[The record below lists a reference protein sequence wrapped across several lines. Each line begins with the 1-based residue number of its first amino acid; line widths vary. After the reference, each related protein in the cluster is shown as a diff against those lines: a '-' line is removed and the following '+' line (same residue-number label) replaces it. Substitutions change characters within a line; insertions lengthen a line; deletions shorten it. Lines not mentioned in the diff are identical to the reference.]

1 MAKHTL
7 LVSLAGALLSLPATA
22 QDGLVATPKGGEEEA
37 ADELIDDSKVP
48 MEQDDALKLFVGT
61 WRCTGTSSTE
71 MGADVPTTFTLTGKS
86 DLGGRWLV
94 VRSELLPKVKG
105 AKPVVS
111 QELWGWSRATS
122 SLVRSGATSLGGFVS
137 STSTGWAGERFAW
150 TGTSTAHAK
159 PAKEKLSF
167 EKKSDRE
174 LNVEV
179 ALGVEELRVV
189 FEGVCK
195 K

>member
-1 MAKHTL
+1 MKRAL
-7 LVSLAGALLSLPATA
+7 LLAVVALSLPALA
-22 QDGLVATPKGGEEEA
+22 QDGLVATPKGGADEEA
-37 ADELIDDSKVP
+37 AELIDDSLVP
-48 MEQDDALKLFVGT
+48 MEQDDALKLFAGT

-71 MGADVPTTFTLTGKS
+71 LGADVPTTFTITGKK

-94 VRSELLPKVKG
+94 VRSELLPKAKG
-105 AKPVVS
+105 AKPLVS
-111 QELWGWSRATS
+111 EELWGWSRAKT
-122 SLVRSGATSLGGFVS
+122 SLVRSGATSTGGFIT

-150 TGTSTAHAK
+150 TGTSSAHAK

-167 EKKSDRE
+167 EKKSDKE

-179 ALGVEELRVV
+179 SLGVEELRVV

>member
-1 MAKHTL
+1 
-7 LVSLAGALLSLPATA
+7 
-22 QDGLVATPKGGEEEA
+22 
-37 ADELIDDSKVP
+37 
-48 MEQDDALKLFVGT
+48 MEQDDALKLFAGT

-71 MGADVPTTFTLTGKS
+71 MGADVPTTFTITGKK

-94 VRSELLPKVKG
+94 VKTELAPKAKG
-105 AKPVVS
+105 AKPLVS
-111 QELWGWSRATS
+111 EEIWGWSRTKS
-122 SLVRSGATSLGGFVS
+122 SLVRTGADSSGGFLT

-150 TGTSTAHAK
+150 TGTSSSHAK
-159 PAKEKLSF
+159 PAKEKLAF
-167 EKKSDRE
+167 EKKSDKE

-179 ALGVEELRVV
+179 SLGVEELRVV

>member
-1 MAKHTL
+1 MARRFFL
-7 LVSLAGALLSLPATA
+7 LAASLLIAAPSAWA
-22 QDGLVATPKGGEEEA
+22 QDGLVATPKGG
-37 ADELIDDSKVP
+37 DEDAPAEIIDDAKVP
-48 MEQDDALKLFVGT
+48 PEQDEALRLFGAT
-61 WRCTGTSSTE
+61 WRCSGTSSTE
-71 MGADVPTTFTLTGKS
+71 MGADVPTTFTIVGKKE
-86 DLGGRWLV
+86 LGGRWLV
-94 VRSELLPKVKG
+94 VKTELLPKTKG
-105 AKPVVS
+105 AKPVTS
-111 QELWGWSRATS
+111 EEIWGWSRAKST
-122 SLVRSGATSLGGFVS
+122 LVRNGATSTGGFLT

-150 TGTSTAHAK
+150 TGSSSQNAR

-179 ALGVEELRVV
+179 SLGVEELRVV